1 MLNKPF
7 QSSSSST
14 MVCQGWN
21 SLWLCAHFLWLRA
34 HSHDCVHILP
44 RGPSSPSLSS
54 SSSSLSSPL
63 PACNNR
69 GWFKFKSQPVTIY
82 VRIRTQSEH
91 SQQQSNIK
99 CHNQTQRQEYIQYL
113 QYSTDTMRDLNKISI
128 RSTLV
133 TSSSPR
139 AAAASRRLLSARLI
153 KNKMFCWSSG
163 TLGWSLFTSGHLMCL
178 QSTQSIWPSS
188 GSGSLFLWVSLS
200 WRFLKDTGWGK
211 QICRAD

>member
-1 MLNKPF
+1 MIARTF
-7 QSSSSST
+7 SR
-14 MVCQGWN
+14 
-21 SLWLCAHFLWLRA
+21 LRA

-99 CHNQTQRQEYIQYL
+99 CQNQTQRQEYIPQL
-113 QYSTDTMRDLNKISI
+113 KLWRHREGFDQNINQVHIGHL
-128 RSTLV
+128 
-133 TSSSPR
+133 
-139 AAAASRRLLSARLI
+139 LLSTCCCRLTSPSLCASE

-163 TLGWSLFTSGHLMCL
+163 TFWWLLFTSGHLICL

-200 WRFLKDTGWGK
+200 WRFLKDTGWGR
-211 QICRAD
+211 QICRAK

>member
-1 MLNKPF
+1 
-7 QSSSSST
+7 
-14 MVCQGWN
+14 MVCHGWN

-82 VRIRTQSEH
+82 VRIRTQSEY

-99 CHNQTQRQEYIQYL
+99 CHNQTQKQEYIQYL
-113 QYSTDTMRDLNKISI
+113 QYSTVQY
-128 RSTLV
+128 STVATVLYSTV
-133 TSSSPR
+133 QYTTTQTTSSVVLAWVVARDSKGI
-139 AAAASRRLLSARLI
+139 SRQNCYSEFSSTILSHPELA
-153 KNKMFCWSSG
+153 NTAFEPPP
-163 TLGWSLFTSGHLMCL
+163 TY
-178 QSTQSIWPSS
+178 
-188 GSGSLFLWVSLS
+188 
-200 WRFLKDTGWGK
+200 
-211 QICRAD
+211 

>member
-1 MLNKPF
+1 
-7 QSSSSST
+7 

-113 QYSTDTMRDLNKISI
+113 QYSTVQYRHNEGFEQNINQVHIGHL
-128 RSTLV
+128 
-133 TSSSPR
+133 
-139 AAAASRRLLSARLI
+139 LLSTRCCRLTSPS
-153 KNKMFCWSSG
+153 FCASDKKQNV
-163 TLGWSLFTSGHLMCL
+163 LLV
-178 QSTQSIWPSS
+178 IRY
-188 GSGSLFLWVSLS
+188 S
-200 WRFLKDTGWGK
+200 WMITVH
-211 QICRAD
+211 

>member
-1 MLNKPF
+1 
-7 QSSSSST
+7 

-69 GWFKFKSQPVTIY
+69 GWFKFKFQPVTIY

-99 CHNQTQRQEYIQYL
+99 CHNQTQRQEYIPQL
-113 QYSTDTMRDLNKISI
+113 KLWRHKEGFDQNIKI

-139 AAAASRRLLSARLI
+139 AAAASRRLLSARLR
-153 KNKMFCWSSG
+153 KTKCFVGHQVLLDDHC
-163 TLGWSLFTSGHLMCL
+163 SLVVTWCASKAPRASGHQVGQAHCF
-178 QSTQSIWPSS
+178 S
-188 GSGSLFLWVSLS
+188 GSPCPEGSWKILVEEDRSAEQSKAF
-200 WRFLKDTGWGK
+200 
-211 QICRAD
+211 